1 MIPVFLTLGG
11 GALALIYLIRFAG
24 AAPSGAKSVVKV
36 GSVGALVLAAPL
48 LGAPWAIALGLALG
62 ALGDFWLSR
71 RGEAALLAG
80 MAAFGLG
87 HLAYT
92 AAFWQAGAGGPGLL
106 GAGALGALGLWAMAW
121 LAPRAGGLKWPVRCY
136 IAIILAMAAQ
146 ASGLPGHTLAR
157 IGAAAFVAS
166 DLILALE
173 MFVLPEGG
181 LRRAAQRGLW
191 ALYWGAQAAI
201 LWGMA

>member
-1 MIPVFLTLGG
+1 MIPVFLSLVG
-11 GALALIYLIRFAG
+11 GALALVYLVRFAG

-36 GSVGALVLAAPL
+36 ASVAALALAAPV
-48 LGAPWAIALGLALG
+48 LGAPWAIAAGLGLG
-62 ALGDFWLSR
+62 ALGDFCLSR
-71 RGEAALLAG
+71 RGEAAFLAG

-87 HLAYT
+87 HLAYGW
-92 AAFWQAGAGGPGLL
+92 AFWQAGAGWPG
-106 GAGALGALGLWAMAW
+106 APWALGGAALGLWAALW
-121 LAPRAGGLKWPVRCY
+121 LAPRAGRLAGPVRGY
-136 IAIILAMAAQ
+136 IGVILAMAAL
-146 ASGLPGHTLAR
+146 AAGLPGHALAR
-157 IGAAAFVAS
+157 IGAVAFVAS

-201 LWGMA
+201 LWGLA

>member
-11 GALALIYLIRFAG
+11 GALALVYLIRFAG

-36 GSVGALVLAAPL
+36 ASVAALVLAAPL

-71 RGEAALLAG
+71 RGEGAFLAG

-87 HLAYT
+87 HLAYA
-92 AAFWQAGAGGPGLL
+92 AAFWQAGAGWPGMAWTGWL
-106 GAGALGALGLWAMAW
+106 AALGLWAMLW
-121 LAPRAGGLKWPVRCY
+121 LAPRAGGLMWPVRGY
-136 IAIILAMAAQ
+136 IAIILAMAAL
-146 ASGLPGHTLAR
+146 AAGLPGHALAR

-173 MFVLPEGG
+173 MFVLRDGR
-181 LRRAAQRGLW
+181 LRRGAQRGLW

-201 LWGMA
+201 LWGLA